1 MGLFKRME
9 LVVKSKTS
17 KLLDRYEDPR
27 ETLDYSYQKQ
37 LELLQQ
43 VKRSTATVITAKK
56 RLELQ
61 RVKLQQNIQKL
72 DSQAK
77 DSVNAGRDD
86 LARLVLER
94 KANNVIEI
102 ENLTLQI
109 QEQEIEQQKLINT
122 EKKLSAKVN
131 AFRTK
136 KETIKAQYTA
146 AEAQVKVKEAVTGIS
161 EEMADVGF
169 AIDRAEEKTETMR
182 AKSAALD
189 EMVELG
195 ALDEIGGDDEIERE
209 LKKMKTT
216 TGVDDELAN
225 GKMIIRVV
233 TEGQYEVSDS
243 LLDELNELD
252 NEIVGLIESGDET
265 RFRDVLRNFISL
277 IRENGKPLDTDVI
290 VESDLIVPPED
301 LTLSEA
307 TKVFNGE
314 GLIPD

>member
-1 MGLFKRME
+1 ME
-9 LVVKSKTS
+9 LVVKSKAN

-43 VKRSTATVITAKK
+43 VKRSTATVITSKK

-102 ENLTLQI
+102 ENLTTQI
-109 QEQEIEQQKLINT
+109 QEQEIEQEKLINT
-122 EKKLSAKVN
+122 EKKLSAKIN

-146 AEAQVKVKEAVTGIS
+146 AEAQVRVKEAVTGIS

-169 AIDRAEEKTETMR
+169 AIERAEEKTETMR

-195 ALDEIGGDDEIERE
+195 ALDEIGGEDEIERE
-209 LKKMKTT
+209 LRKMKTT
-216 TGVDDELAN
+216 TGVDDELA
-225 GKMIIRVV
+225 K
-233 TEGQYEVSDS
+233 
-243 LLDELNELD
+243 L
-252 NEIVGLIESGDET
+252 
-265 RFRDVLRNFISL
+265 
-277 IRENGKPLDTDVI
+277 K
-290 VESDLIVPPED
+290 VEME
-301 LTLSEA
+301 
-307 TKVFNGE
+307 K
-314 GLIPD
+314 

>member
-1 MGLFKRME
+1 ME
-9 LVVKSKTS
+9 LVVKSKAN

-61 RVKLQQNIQKL
+61 RMKLQQNIQKL
-72 DSQAK
+72 DSQAR
-77 DSVNAGRDD
+77 DAVNAGRDD

-94 KANNVIEI
+94 KTNNTIEI
-102 ENLTLQI
+102 ENLTTQI
-109 QEQEIEQQKLINT
+109 QEQEIEQEKLINT
-122 EKKLSAKVN
+122 EKKLSAKIN

-169 AIDRAEEKTETMR
+169 AIERAEEKTETMR
-182 AKSAALD
+182 AKSSALD

-195 ALDEIGGDDEIERE
+195 ALDEIGGEDEIERE

-216 TGVDDELAN
+216 TGVDDELA
-225 GKMIIRVV
+225 K
-233 TEGQYEVSDS
+233 
-243 LLDELNELD
+243 L
-252 NEIVGLIESGDET
+252 
-265 RFRDVLRNFISL
+265 
-277 IRENGKPLDTDVI
+277 K
-290 VESDLIVPPED
+290 VEME
-301 LTLSEA
+301 
-307 TKVFNGE
+307 K
-314 GLIPD
+314 

>member
-9 LVVKSKTS
+9 LVVKSKTN

-61 RVKLQQNIQKL
+61 KVKLQQNIMKL

-102 ENLTLQI
+102 ESLTVQI
-109 QEQEIEQQKLINT
+109 QDQEIEQQKLINT
-122 EKKLSAKVN
+122 EKKLSAKIN

-169 AIDRAEEKTETMR
+169 AIDRAEEKTENMR

-209 LKKMKTT
+209 LRKMKTT
-216 TGVDDELAN
+216 TGVDDELA
-225 GKMIIRVV
+225 K
-233 TEGQYEVSDS
+233 
-243 LLDELNELD
+243 L
-252 NEIVGLIESGDET
+252 
-265 RFRDVLRNFISL
+265 
-277 IRENGKPLDTDVI
+277 K
-290 VESDLIVPPED
+290 VEME
-301 LTLSEA
+301 
-307 TKVFNGE
+307 K
-314 GLIPD
+314 

>member
-61 RVKLQQNIQKL
+61 RVKLQQNIRKL

-77 DSVNAGRDD
+77 DAVNAGRDD

-102 ENLTLQI
+102 ESLTVQI
-109 QEQEIEQQKLINT
+109 QDQEIEQQKLINT
-122 EKKLSAKVN
+122 EKKLSAKIN

-169 AIDRAEEKTETMR
+169 AIDRAEEKTENMR

-195 ALDEIGGDDEIERE
+195 ALDEIGGEDEIERE
-209 LKKMKTT
+209 LRKMKTT
-216 TGVDDELAN
+216 TGVDDELAKLKA
-225 GKMIIRVV
+225 G
-233 TEGQYEVSDS
+233 
-243 LLDELNELD
+243 
-252 NEIVGLIESGDET
+252 
-265 RFRDVLRNFISL
+265 
-277 IRENGKPLDTDVI
+277 
-290 VESDLIVPPED
+290 VE
-301 LTLSEA
+301 
-307 TKVFNGE
+307 K
-314 GLIPD
+314 

>member
-1 MGLFKRME
+1 M
-9 LVVKSKTS
+9 VKSKAN

-72 DSQAK
+72 DSQAREA
-77 DSVNAGRDD
+77 VNAGRDD

-94 KANNVIEI
+94 KTNNTIEI
-102 ENLTLQI
+102 ENLTTQI

-122 EKKLSAKVN
+122 EKKLSAKIN

-136 KETIKAQYTA
+136 KEMIKAQYTA

-169 AIDRAEEKTETMR
+169 AIDRAEEKTENMR

-195 ALDEIGGDDEIERE
+195 ALDEIGGEDEIERE

-216 TGVDDELAN
+216 TGVDDELA
-225 GKMIIRVV
+225 KLKAEM
-233 TEGQYEVSDS
+233 E
-243 LLDELNELD
+243 
-252 NEIVGLIESGDET
+252 
-265 RFRDVLRNFISL
+265 
-277 IRENGKPLDTDVI
+277 K
-290 VESDLIVPPED
+290 
-301 LTLSEA
+301 
-307 TKVFNGE
+307 
-314 GLIPD
+314 

>member
-1 MGLFKRME
+1 ME
-9 LVVKSKTS
+9 LVVKSKAN

-102 ENLTLQI
+102 ENLTTQI
-109 QEQEIEQQKLINT
+109 QEQEIEQEKLINT
-122 EKKLSAKVN
+122 EKKLSAKIN

-169 AIDRAEEKTETMR
+169 AIDRAEEKTENMR

-195 ALDEIGGDDEIERE
+195 ALDEIGGEDEIERE
-209 LKKMKTT
+209 LRKMKTT
-216 TGVDDELAN
+216 TGVDDELA
-225 GKMIIRVV
+225 KLKAEM
-233 TEGQYEVSDS
+233 E
-243 LLDELNELD
+243 
-252 NEIVGLIESGDET
+252 
-265 RFRDVLRNFISL
+265 
-277 IRENGKPLDTDVI
+277 K
-290 VESDLIVPPED
+290 
-301 LTLSEA
+301 
-307 TKVFNGE
+307 
-314 GLIPD
+314 

>member
-9 LVVKSKTS
+9 LVVKSKAN

-43 VKRSTATVITAKK
+43 VKRSIATVITAKK

-61 RVKLQQNIQKL
+61 RAKLQQNIQKL
-72 DSQAK
+72 DAQAREA
-77 DSVNAGRDD
+77 VNGGRDD

-94 KANNVIEI
+94 KRSNEIEI
-102 ENLTLQI
+102 ENLTAQI
-109 QEQEIEQQKLINT
+109 SEQEMEQQKLVET
-122 EKKLSAKVN
+122 EKKLSAKIE

-169 AIDRAEEKTETMR
+169 AIERAEEKTENMR
-182 AKSAALD
+182 AKSDALD

-195 ALDEIGGDDEIERE
+195 ALDEIGGEDEVERE
-209 LKKMKTT
+209 LRKMKTT
-216 TGVDDELAN
+216 TGVDDELARL
-225 GKMIIRVV
+225 KAEM
-233 TEGQYEVSDS
+233 GQ
-243 LLDELNELD
+243 
-252 NEIVGLIESGDET
+252 
-265 RFRDVLRNFISL
+265 
-277 IRENGKPLDTDVI
+277 
-290 VESDLIVPPED
+290 
-301 LTLSEA
+301 
-307 TKVFNGE
+307 
-314 GLIPD
+314 

>member
-9 LVVKSKTS
+9 LVVKSKTN

-61 RVKLQQNIQKL
+61 KVKLQQNILKL

-77 DSVNAGRDD
+77 DSVNTGRDD

-102 ENLTLQI
+102 ESLTVQI
-109 QEQEIEQQKLINT
+109 QDQEIEQQKLINT
-122 EKKLSAKVN
+122 EKKLSAKIN

-169 AIDRAEEKTETMR
+169 AIDRAEEKTENMR
-182 AKSAALD
+182 AKSSALD

-195 ALDEIGGDDEIERE
+195 ALDEVGGDDEIERE
-209 LKKMKTT
+209 LRKMKTT
-216 TGVDDELAN
+216 TGVDDELEKLKAEME
-225 GKMIIRVV
+225 K
-233 TEGQYEVSDS
+233 
-243 LLDELNELD
+243 
-252 NEIVGLIESGDET
+252 
-265 RFRDVLRNFISL
+265 
-277 IRENGKPLDTDVI
+277 
-290 VESDLIVPPED
+290 
-301 LTLSEA
+301 
-307 TKVFNGE
+307 
-314 GLIPD
+314 

>member
-1 MGLFKRME
+1 M
-9 LVVKSKTS
+9 VKSKAN
-17 KLLDRYEDPR
+17 KLLDRCEDPR

-61 RVKLQQNIQKL
+61 RVKLQQNVRKL

-94 KANNVIEI
+94 KANSVIEI
-102 ENLTLQI
+102 ENLTVQI
-109 QEQEIEQQKLINT
+109 QEQEIEQEKLINT
-122 EKKLSAKVN
+122 EKKLSAKIN

-169 AIDRAEEKTETMR
+169 AIDRAEEKTENMR

-195 ALDEIGGDDEIERE
+195 ALDEIGGEDDIERE
-209 LKKMKTT
+209 LRKMKTT
-216 TGVDDELAN
+216 TGADDELA
-225 GKMIIRVV
+225 KLKAEM
-233 TEGQYEVSDS
+233 E
-243 LLDELNELD
+243 
-252 NEIVGLIESGDET
+252 
-265 RFRDVLRNFISL
+265 
-277 IRENGKPLDTDVI
+277 K
-290 VESDLIVPPED
+290 
-301 LTLSEA
+301 
-307 TKVFNGE
+307 
-314 GLIPD
+314 

>member
-216 TGVDDELAN
+216 TGVDDELA
-225 GKMIIRVV
+225 KLKA
-233 TEGQYEVSDS
+233 EV
-243 LLDELNELD
+243 E
-252 NEIVGLIESGDET
+252 
-265 RFRDVLRNFISL
+265 
-277 IRENGKPLDTDVI
+277 K
-290 VESDLIVPPED
+290 
-301 LTLSEA
+301 
-307 TKVFNGE
+307 
-314 GLIPD
+314 

>member
-1 MGLFKRME
+1 ME
-9 LVVKSKTS
+9 LVVKSKAN

-43 VKRSTATVITAKK
+43 VKRSTATVITSKK

-102 ENLTLQI
+102 ENLTTQI
-109 QEQEIEQQKLINT
+109 QEQEIEQEKLINT
-122 EKKLSAKVN
+122 EKKLSAKIN

-169 AIDRAEEKTETMR
+169 AIDRAEEKTENMR

-209 LKKMKTT
+209 LRKMKTT
-216 TGVDDELAN
+216 TGVDDELA
-225 GKMIIRVV
+225 K
-233 TEGQYEVSDS
+233 
-243 LLDELNELD
+243 L
-252 NEIVGLIESGDET
+252 
-265 RFRDVLRNFISL
+265 
-277 IRENGKPLDTDVI
+277 K
-290 VESDLIVPPED
+290 VEME
-301 LTLSEA
+301 
-307 TKVFNGE
+307 K
-314 GLIPD
+314 

>member
-9 LVVKSKTS
+9 LVVKSKTN

-102 ENLTLQI
+102 ESLTVQI
-109 QEQEIEQQKLINT
+109 QDQEIEQQKLIKT
-122 EKKLSAKVN
+122 EKKLSAKIN

-169 AIDRAEEKTETMR
+169 AIDRAEEKTENMR
-182 AKSAALD
+182 AKSTALD

-209 LKKMKTT
+209 LRKMKTT
-216 TGVDDELAN
+216 TGVDDELEKLKAEM
-225 GKMIIRVV
+225 K
-233 TEGQYEVSDS
+233 
-243 LLDELNELD
+243 
-252 NEIVGLIESGDET
+252 
-265 RFRDVLRNFISL
+265 
-277 IRENGKPLDTDVI
+277 K
-290 VESDLIVPPED
+290 
-301 LTLSEA
+301 
-307 TKVFNGE
+307 
-314 GLIPD
+314 

>member
-9 LVVKSKTS
+9 LVVKSKAN

-43 VKRSTATVITAKK
+43 VKRSIATVITAKK

-61 RVKLQQNIQKL
+61 RAKLQQNIQKL
-72 DSQAK
+72 DAQAREA
-77 DSVNAGRDD
+77 VNGGRDD

-94 KANNVIEI
+94 KRSNEIEI
-102 ENLTLQI
+102 ENLTAQI
-109 QEQEIEQQKLINT
+109 SEQEMEQQKLVET
-122 EKKLSAKVN
+122 EKKLSAKIE

-169 AIDRAEEKTETMR
+169 AIERAEEKTENMR
-182 AKSAALD
+182 AKSDALD

-195 ALDEIGGDDEIERE
+195 ALDEIGGADEVERE
-209 LKKMKTT
+209 LRKMKTT
-216 TGVDDELAN
+216 TGVDDELARL
-225 GKMIIRVV
+225 KAEM
-233 TEGQYEVSDS
+233 GQ
-243 LLDELNELD
+243 
-252 NEIVGLIESGDET
+252 
-265 RFRDVLRNFISL
+265 
-277 IRENGKPLDTDVI
+277 
-290 VESDLIVPPED
+290 
-301 LTLSEA
+301 
-307 TKVFNGE
+307 
-314 GLIPD
+314 

>member
-1 MGLFKRME
+1 ME
-9 LVVKSKTS
+9 LVVKSKTN

-102 ENLTLQI
+102 ESLTVQI
-109 QEQEIEQQKLINT
+109 QDQEIEQQKLIKT
-122 EKKLSAKVN
+122 EKKLSAKIN

-169 AIDRAEEKTETMR
+169 AIDRAEEKTENMR
-182 AKSAALD
+182 AKSTALD

-209 LKKMKTT
+209 LRKMKTT
-216 TGVDDELAN
+216 TGVDDELEKLKAEM
-225 GKMIIRVV
+225 K
-233 TEGQYEVSDS
+233 
-243 LLDELNELD
+243 
-252 NEIVGLIESGDET
+252 
-265 RFRDVLRNFISL
+265 
-277 IRENGKPLDTDVI
+277 K
-290 VESDLIVPPED
+290 
-301 LTLSEA
+301 
-307 TKVFNGE
+307 
-314 GLIPD
+314 

>member
-9 LVVKSKTS
+9 LVVKSKTN
-17 KLLDRYEDPR
+17 KLLDRFEDPR

-43 VKRSTATVITAKK
+43 VKRSTATVVTTKK

-61 RVKLQQNIQKL
+61 RVKLQQNTQKL
-72 DSQAK
+72 DRQAK
-77 DSVNAGRDD
+77 DAVTAGRDD

-94 KANNVIEI
+94 KRSNELEI
-102 ENLTLQI
+102 ENLTVQI
-109 QEQEIEQQKLINT
+109 GEQEIEQQKLIET
-122 EKKLSAKVN
+122 ERKLSAKIE

-169 AIDRAEEKTETMR
+169 AIDRAEEKTENMR

-195 ALDEIGGDDEIERE
+195 ALDEIGGEDEIERE
-209 LKKMKTT
+209 LRKIQTT
-216 TGVDDELAN
+216 AGVDDELARL
-225 GKMIIRVV
+225 KAEM
-233 TEGQYEVSDS
+233 
-243 LLDELNELD
+243 
-252 NEIVGLIESGDET
+252 
-265 RFRDVLRNFISL
+265 
-277 IRENGKPLDTDVI
+277 K
-290 VESDLIVPPED
+290 
-301 LTLSEA
+301 
-307 TKVFNGE
+307 K
-314 GLIPD
+314 